1 MLGKSK
7 EAIAN
12 YELSTKLVES
22 QGERERQLL
31 SNLRAFNLGVI
42 GIIHRDMK
50 EYEPALKFMM
60 KSLEVNSS
68 ASNQMGQ
75 NINLGLV
82 YKSLMQKVFEKD
94 LWKLIDTS
102 EYQKEN
108 IERDQLY
115 QKANDYFQKALAIA
129 KMNLLFMKARY

>member
-7 EAIAN
+7 EANAN
-12 YELSTKLVES
+12 YELSRKLVES
-22 QGERERQLL
+22 QGERERQLI

-50 EYEPALKFMM
+50 EYEPALKYLM